1 MAGTIRIRV
10 GDLDIDVETAPVV
23 GSEPTSKIS
32 RAAEGVLDAFA
43 QAQEAIVAISASVAD
58 MAERTAARAARP
70 DHLEVTFGLKVS
82 AQGNVIVAG
91 AAGEATLEV
100 KVVYDAKAT
109 AATSIGP
116 APPP

>member
-1 MAGTIRIRV
+1 MPTATVRVRV
-10 GDLDIDVETAPVV
+10 GELDIDIEVSPVA
-23 GSEPTSKIS
+23 GTEPTSKVS

-43 QAQEAIVAISASVAD
+43 QAREAIVEIAASMAD
-58 MAERTAARAARP
+58 VVERAAVRAVRP

-100 KVVYDAKAT
+100 KVVYDAK
-109 AATSIGP
+109 P
-116 APPP
+116 APARP